1 MSLFPDEDVLTCG
14 GGEVVCISCGTV
26 ISDKIPE
33 TRAEWRV
40 FTIDELN
47 SRTRGRN
54 ANVSCYP

>member
-1 MSLFPDEDVLTCG
+1 MW

-40 FTIDELN
+40 FTINELN